1 MFSPLPEPVSCSETE
16 KRDRVSSGNKSFL
29 CLCVSN
35 TEPQSYASTEERS
48 TSDRDNFYII
58 TSSASGAAKEWRT
71 TPNRRSVLA
80 FGAVVLL
87 TRRIPAEPAESPPR
101 VLGTAPRAAARH
113 KRSVTQRAE
122 HRSGPPAV
130 PGAAPSRQSPGP
142 RSPRPPW
149 RRAGPPSHNPGQ
161 PSSARRSPTGGPGGT
176 REFPAHRPAVPAPL
190 EAAVPADGGGWRPM
204 AAGPT
209 HRTQL
214 RRHAAPE
221 AAERGGARG
230 LMGNVVLCP
239 EGAWEL

>member
-1 MFSPLPEPVSCSETE
+1 MGKSAPQPGECFHPFLSRCRALKPRKGTELVQVTNHSFAFASLTLSLRVTLPQRKDQLQTGITFISSLAQLPEQLKSGGPPQTADLSLPLGLSCS
-16 KRDRVSSGNKSFL
+16 SPGGSQQN
-29 CLCVSN
+29 
-35 TEPQSYASTEERS
+35 PQNPR
-48 TSDRDNFYII
+48 
-58 TSSASGAAKEWRT
+58 
-71 TPNRRSVLA
+71 L
-80 FGAVVLL
+80 
-87 TRRIPAEPAESPPR
+87 R

-221 AAERGGARG
+221 TAERGAGRG
-230 LMGNVVLCP
+230 GS
-239 EGAWEL
+239 WEM